1 MAKEY
6 FQDTM
11 HGNVCFGC
19 GKDNPDGLQ
28 IKSYWEGEDSV
39 CIWES
44 KPMYHGWEKVLNGGV
59 LATLIDCHCMVTA
72 MAAAYRAENRPL
84 GTEPHYRYAT
94 ATITVRYLKPTPN
107 DRPIELR
114 AQVLSLQG
122 RKAKL
127 ACDVFVDGIKTAE
140 AEAVGVRV
148 LEGAPEEGS
157 LFQ

>member
-1 MAKEY
+1 MSPEY

-28 IKSYWEGEDSV
+28 IKSYWDGDEAV

-44 KPMYHGWEKVLNGGV
+44 EPKYHGWEKVLNGGI
-59 LATLIDCHCMVTA
+59 LATLIDCHCMDTA
-72 MAAAYRAENRPL
+72 MAAAYQAENRPL
-84 GTEPHYRYAT
+84 GTDPQYRYAT
-94 ATITVRYLKPTPN
+94 ATITVRYIKPTPN

-114 AQVLSLQG
+114 ARVSSLKG
-122 RKAKL
+122 RKASL
-127 ACDVFVDGIKTAE
+127 SCEVFVDGIKTAE

-148 LEGAPEEGS
+148 LEGDPEEGS
-157 LFQ
+157 LFR